1 MELNKEKNFISAIAY
16 LYDDEDKV
24 IPFFYYFNPCKI
36 YRQQKGGKSLLLSIF
51 TRQKIVIF
59 KN

>member
-24 IPFFYYFNPCKI
+24 IPFWKI
-36 YRQQKGGKSLLLSIF
+36 LMLL
-51 TRQKIVIF
+51 
-59 KN
+59 